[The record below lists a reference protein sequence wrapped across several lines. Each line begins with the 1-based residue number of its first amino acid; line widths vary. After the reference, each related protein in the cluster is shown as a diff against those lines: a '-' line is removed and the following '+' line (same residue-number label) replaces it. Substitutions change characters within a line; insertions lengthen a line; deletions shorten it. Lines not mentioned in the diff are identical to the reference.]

1 MQTSSKFTMSVHLLA
16 CVHVFQDRRM
26 TSDLIASSIG
36 TNPVVVRKLLQK
48 LKAAGLVE
56 VARGTGGV
64 SIVRPIE
71 EISLLEV
78 FNAVE
83 GSAGQLFRFH
93 ENPNDA
99 CPVGRSIHQ
108 AMDDKLDRVQRAF
121 EDELGAIALS
131 DVVADIPLVDEGKAR
146 RG

>member
-16 CVHVFQDRRM
+16 CVHVFQDRKM
-26 TSDLIASSIG
+26 TSDIIASSIG

-108 AMDDKLDRVQRAF
+108 AMDGKLDRVQQAF
-121 EDELGAIALS
+121 EDELGAITLS
-131 DVVADIPLVDEGKAR
+131 DVVADIASVE
-146 RG
+146 